1 MLLANSSGFTAFTML
16 LDDSSRCAIIHFRQ
30 LLLLLLSSYFYFL
43 FYTITIM
50 PSPLPPTS
58 NHISTDRGD
67 DISSVTSS
75 LIGSNSHD
83 AEFSSRNEVEI
94 SEDSTALETAD
105 EIIIDDEVEIRE
117 KTKTWSRKKHAR
129 SEVWKFFEVFKEMMY
144 KSWAFCSLCQSDVY
158 YTDTMSTGMLLRH
171 LRKHH
176 REEYNNVLDAEVQKQ
191 KKPKLDTDQPKIA
204 GFVTYFPTFQKS
216 YINWMVQTYQPISCC
231 ENSAFRTLC
240 QSLNIKAPILGRE
253 KVRCLLTKEVLE
265 LRADVTT
272 ALKGMYFSA
281 TMDAWTANNNVNYS
295 TCTVHFID
303 KKNMDLTPFCSWN
316 LQEDR
321 HI

>member
-1 MLLANSSGFTAFTML
+1 M
-16 LDDSSRCAIIHFRQ
+16 
-30 LLLLLLSSYFYFL
+30 
-43 FYTITIM
+43 
-50 PSPLPPTS
+50 
-58 NHISTDRGD
+58 
-67 DISSVTSS
+67 
-75 LIGSNSHD
+75 
-83 AEFSSRNEVEI
+83 
-94 SEDSTALETAD
+94 
-105 EIIIDDEVEIRE
+105 
-117 KTKTWSRKKHAR
+117 K
-129 SEVWKFFEVFKEMMY
+129 Y

-158 YTDTMSTGMLLRH
+158 YMDTMSTGMLLRH

-191 KKPKLDTDQPKIA
+191 KKPKLDTDQPKIL
-204 GFVTYFPTFQKS
+204 GFVTYFPTFQKA

-240 QSLNIKAPILGRE
+240 QSLNIKDHILGRE

-281 TMDAWTANNNVNYS
+281 TTDAWTANNNVNYS

-303 KKNMDLTPFCSWN
+303 KKTWILHHFALGIFKKTGTSRAEDVVAYCQNIWQTNVTVTAPKKMRTAPLEKPRTIRLPFHPSPLLIHKMLHKHCT
-316 LQEDR
+316 LP
-321 HI
+321 HCITH